1 MKVGNYFS
9 LEEFTISQTAARKGI
24 DNTPTPEVEANL
36 RALVEHILDPLR
48 HSLEIPIV
56 ISSGYR
62 SPQVNRAVGGANN
75 SQHTKGEA
83 ADIIVPGRTVEGI
96 IERIKHLDLPFDQ
109 LINEFGEWTH
119 VSYRPDGRRE
129 VLKARVTKKGV
140 VYDRLG

>member
-9 LEEFTISQTAARKGI
+9 LEEFIISQTAARKGL

-62 SPQVNRAVGGANN
+62 SPQVNRAVGGASN

-83 ADIIVPGRTVEGI
+83 ADIIVPGWAVAGV

-109 LINEFGEWTH
+109 LINEFGDWTH
-119 VSYRPDGRRE
+119 VSYRPKGRRE
-129 VLKARVTKKGV
+129 ILQAKTTKKGT
-140 VYDRLG
+140 VYERLG